1 MMSSFSPGGTDS
13 DSMSVTNPAWY
24 SRFVSSAME
33 LLVLMPFP
41 IYPSFTLFNL
51 DEKVNIL

>member
-1 MMSSFSPGGTDS
+1 MSSFSPGGTES

-24 SRFVSSAME
+24 SRLVSSAME